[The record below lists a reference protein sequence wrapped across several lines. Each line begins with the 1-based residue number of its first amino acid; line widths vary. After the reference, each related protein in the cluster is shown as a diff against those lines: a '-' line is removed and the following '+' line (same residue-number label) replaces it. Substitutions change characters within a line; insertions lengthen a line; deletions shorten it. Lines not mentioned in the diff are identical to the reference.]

1 MKAEATST
9 LLPSLIGTK
18 HIPEIQKLFRNPK
31 HFPES
36 KNTSPNP
43 KHIPEFKNTS
53 QNPKHDP
60 ESKKRFGFWE
70 VFWILGCVLGFW
82 DAV

>member
-9 LLPSLIGTK
+9 LLPSPIGTK
-18 HIPEIQKLFRNPK
+18 HIPEIQKLF
-31 HFPES
+31 
-36 KNTSPNP
+36 
-43 KHIPEFKNTS
+43 PEFKNTS